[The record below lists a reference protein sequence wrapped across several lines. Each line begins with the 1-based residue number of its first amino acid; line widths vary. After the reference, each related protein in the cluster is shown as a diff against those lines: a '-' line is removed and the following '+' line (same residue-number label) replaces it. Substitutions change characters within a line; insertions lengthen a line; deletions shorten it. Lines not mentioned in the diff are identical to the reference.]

1 RDRSSSAYSHPPR
14 LKRRRRETWGGSPR
28 TIIDLPAHRHSR
40 WWNRNHHHYHP
51 PGNSTLEN
59 RLKTII
65 DNLTDPPP
73 F

>member
-1 RDRSSSAYSHPPR
+1 NTARATALAKAGATFQPITVTI
-14 LKRRRRETWGGSPR
+14 EPR

-40 WWNRNHHHYHP
+40 WWNRNHHRYHP
-51 PGNSTLEN
+51 PGNSALEN
-59 RLKTII
+59 QLKTII